1 MFKANAK
8 AKAKAKA
15 HDEGTPEEEV
25 GHLQR
30 LKRKQPAKANAG
42 GTPEEAPRAKSAK
55 DKHKAKADADDCSD
69 LAEYYLAGE
78 MSVRRSIL
86 EARKMGMHSR
96 G

>member
-8 AKAKAKA
+8 AMAKAKA

-30 LKRKQPAKANAG
+30 LKRKQPAKANAE
-42 GTPEEAPRAKSAK
+42 GTPEEAPRAKSTK
-55 DKHKAKADADDCSD
+55 GRHKAKVDADDCSD
-69 LAEYYLAGE
+69 FAEYELAGE
-78 MSVRRSIL
+78 MSVRRSII
-86 EARKMGMHSR
+86 EARQMRIHSR